1 MRVGREPVF
10 VVSATL
16 IRRVL
21 MFFVLI
27 ALVLIGAAVF
37 QQREK
42 LFGRPLSAELDSSAY
57 QAVFL
62 TGGQVYFGKLTAV
75 GDHYL
80 LGDVFYLGSSDA
92 GTAAAGQL
100 IKRGQELH
108 GPREPMVIPNASVLF
123 IENLRDDGTV
133 ATAIR
138 KFKAGEIPAAT
149 PPPPTVAPTPTS
161 TVRPSASR

>member
-1 MRVGREPVF
+1 MRDRREPVF
-10 VVSATL
+10 MISATA

-21 MFFVLI
+21 MFFVLV
-27 ALVLIGAAVF
+27 ALIVVGAAVF
-37 QQREK
+37 QQRDK
-42 LFGRPLSAELDSSAY
+42 VFGRPLSAEIDASSY

-62 TGGQVYFGKLTAV
+62 TGGQVYFGKLSAV

-80 LGDVFYLGSSDA
+80 LGDVFYLASSDA
-92 GTAAAGQL
+92 GSSAAGQL

-108 GPREPMVIPNASVLF
+108 GPREPMVILNASILF
-123 IENLRDDGTV
+123 IENLRDEGTV

-138 KFKAGEIPAAT
+138 KFKAGEIPTAT
-149 PPPPTVAPTPTS
+149 PPPPTVAPTA